1 MKTFIRIL
9 PIIFLGFSIG
19 RFIKHDFTFDSIVIA
34 TAAIGILGTVFLLFN
49 ERKRFKNR
57 ISR

>member
-19 RFIKHDFTFDSIVIA
+19 RFIKHDFTFDSIVIVTA
-34 TAAIGILGTVFLLFN
+34 TMGVLGTLVLFFN
-49 ERKRFKNR
+49 ERKHSKTE
-57 ISR
+57 